1 MKCLLI
7 YNPYL
12 TSSISPPFI
21 NPNVIYSTYICT
33 NFSRVNSNRTAA
45 PLVTSDLTGLSH
57 RIRFHPSLIRLSLC
71 KNRLATE
78 RGCATKNHRKE
89 GYSGLKKK
97 QTWINMDYE
106 IPKTSEHYLS
116 SSLVWWVW
124 YGMISVSKSSHIHLW
139 QKGAQIQSHAV
150 PMEPLWLAINLEIQT
165 LGFLT
170 HVQPRTKNTTWWF
183 TPLNQ
188 RFIIIRIQAFF
199 SE

>member
-21 NPNVIYSTYICT
+21 NPNVIYSTCICT

-89 GYSGLKKK
+89 GYSRLKKNK
-97 QTWINMDYE
+97 HGSTWTMK
-106 IPKTSEHYLS
+106 IPKNIRTLSKLVFGMMGMIWYDFCICPNHPISICGYGGPNPITCSANGTIVASHQPRNPDTWVSHPCPTTNEKHYLVVHPS
-116 SSLVWWVW
+116 
-124 YGMISVSKSSHIHLW
+124 
-139 QKGAQIQSHAV
+139 
-150 PMEPLWLAINLEIQT
+150 
-165 LGFLT
+165 
-170 HVQPRTKNTTWWF
+170 
-183 TPLNQ
+183 
-188 RFIIIRIQAFF
+188 
-199 SE
+199 